1 MEISGFE
8 PKIMTCNVIV
18 LPIRLYSLIFYKILT
33 CVRTLN
39 NLTDLGNINLVNIY
53 IIKMIK
59 EKLYTTWF
67 TKKKGINCGI
77 CYKFIIK
84 T

>member
-1 MEISGFE
+1 
-8 PKIMTCNVIV
+8 
-18 LPIRLYSLIFYKILT
+18 
-33 CVRTLN
+33 
-39 NLTDLGNINLVNIY
+39 
-53 IIKMIK
+53 MIK